1 MLQLSIIKPS
11 TSSFSS
17 SVLLVKKK
25 DNTWRFGVE
34 FCHLN
39 AITVKSVFPVPM
51 IEELLDELGQ
61 AAWFSSL
68 DLTAGYHQILCSHLI
83 LTKHHS
89 KRIQATMN
97 FVLWLLDS
105 WVLLLLFKKP

>member
-1 MLQLSIIKPS
+1 MRPYRYPPAIKDEIEHQVLVMLQSGIIKPS

-17 SVLLVKKK
+17 FVLLVKKK

-34 FCHLN
+34 FHHLN
-39 AITVKSVFPVPM
+39 AITVKSVFPVPV

-68 DLTAGYHQILCSHLI
+68 DLTAGYHQILLQSSDTHK
-83 LTKHHS
+83 TS
-89 KRIQATMN
+89 FQT
-97 FVLWLLDS
+97 
-105 WVLLLLFKKP
+105 P